1 MNTRRM
7 LSGASTSVLR
17 TLEQH
22 KHAVAMR
29 RLAMLR
35 PLPELA
41 RIFRAQ
47 IGDPE
52 CQDIDVRV
60 AAMYEPGDTFADFLR
75 INKLPVFQEVLR

>member
-1 MNTRRM
+1 M
-7 LSGASTSVLR
+7 LNGASTSVLR

-22 KHAVAMR
+22 KRAVAMR

-35 PLPELA
+35 PLPELG

-60 AAMYEPGDTFADFLR
+60 AAMYEPGPTFEEFLR
-75 INKLPVFQEVLR
+75 INRLPVFERVLR

>member
-1 MNTRRM
+1 M
-7 LSGASTSVLR
+7 LA
-17 TLEQH
+17 TLNAH
-22 KHAVAMR
+22 KRACAMR

-35 PLPELA
+35 PLPELG

-60 AAMYEPGDTFADFLR
+60 AAMFEPGDTFADFLA
-75 INKLPVFQEVLR
+75 INRCVVFEEVAR